1 MGLKSKSV
9 SNGSNE
15 LNFIGTGTSLEGT
28 IETNGSLRIDGRV
41 KGTVKSSDTVTIGSG
56 GEVNGEIYARNAIV
70 GGKIEGNIIVEEK
83 LVLESTSV
91 LTGNLRA
98 GKLIIDEGAVFNG
111 KSEMGGSAAASSG
124 KFKFGKQ
131 SSAADENETKE

>member
-1 MGLKSKSV
+1 MGLKSKS
-9 SNGSNE
+9 NATGSNE
-15 LNFIGTGTSLEGT
+15 LNFIGNGTSVEGT
-28 IETNGSLRIDGRV
+28 IETNGSLRIDGKV
-41 KGTVKSSDTVTIGSG
+41 KGTVKSSDTITIGSG
-56 GEVNGEIYARNAIV
+56 GEVNGDIFARNAIV
-70 GGKIEGNIIVEEK
+70 GGKIEGNINVEEK

-111 KSEMGGSAAASSG
+111 NSEMGGSGSSGSG

-131 SSAADENETKE
+131 ASVPDGSEKKE

>member
-56 GEVNGEIYARNAIV
+56 GEVNGEIFARNAIV

-111 KSEMGGSAAASSG
+111 KSEMGGSAAA
-124 KFKFGKQ
+124 
-131 SSAADENETKE
+131 

>member
-9 SNGSNE
+9 PSGSNE
-15 LNFIGTGTSLEGT
+15 LNFIGAGTSLEGT

-41 KGTVKSSDTVTIGSG
+41 KGTVKSSDTVTIGAG
-56 GEVNGEIYARNAIV
+56 GEVNGEIFARNAIV
-70 GGKIEGNIIVEEK
+70 GGKIEGNISVEEK

-111 KSEMGGSAAASSG
+111 NSEMGGSASGPSRSFKLGKQKAASDDG
-124 KFKFGKQ
+124 
-131 SSAADENETKE
+131 ETKE

>member
-9 SNGSNE
+9 PAGSNE
-15 LNFIGTGTSLEGT
+15 LNFIGAGTSLEGT

-41 KGTVKSSDTVTIGSG
+41 QGTVKSSDTVTIGSG
-56 GEVNGEIYARNAIV
+56 GEVKGDIFARNAIV
-70 GGKIEGNIIVEEK
+70 GGKIEGNISVEEK

-98 GKLIIDEGAVFNG
+98 GKLIIDEGAIFNG
-111 KSEMGGSAAASSG
+111 NSEMAGAGSSSSG

-131 SSAADENETKE
+131 GNDSNEKSSGA